1 MHVVVQKNATKSN
14 VSVSDKWTLPMIDE
28 TVHDKR
34 ITELEDKLKDHER
47 RIAELKLREE
57 EEQWGRGR
65 WR

>member
-1 MHVVVQKNATKSN
+1 
-14 VSVSDKWTLPMIDE
+14 MIDE